1 MAETSV
7 EVSSSPCL
15 QERSALRSSLPVLSP
30 TPLLTSR
37 RPCQSRLQT
46 TSVLSSPSC
55 CNREGPAG
63 RVQKEILLNSEEN
76 KEFEITV
83 RQHVLKRRKRLH
95 HSFMTS
101 HRPPMLH
108 RFCFTGI
115 SFESIFFFFIVHYC
129 QFQEDLSQEELLS
142 SLDNRNQCSK
152 HALKKLIKVTLAAG
166 VEITSGLVT
175 LCFDI

>member
-101 HRPPMLH
+101 HSPPMLH

-115 SFESIFFFFIVHYC
+115 SFESIFFLLLIIV
-129 QFQEDLSQEELLS
+129 S
-142 SLDNRNQCSK
+142 SRKTCRKRSFCHHWITAINVQNTHLKSSSK
-152 HALKKLIKVTLAAG
+152 
-166 VEITSGLVT
+166 SR
-175 LCFDI
+175 